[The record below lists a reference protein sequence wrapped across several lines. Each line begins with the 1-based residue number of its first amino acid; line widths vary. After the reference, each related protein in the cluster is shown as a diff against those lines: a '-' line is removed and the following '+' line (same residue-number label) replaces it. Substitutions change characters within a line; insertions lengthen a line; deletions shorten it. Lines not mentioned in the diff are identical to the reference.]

1 MQTETL
7 EPYKNTTMHCELWQL
22 KRDSRPKA
30 QSMFFNKNLGVEI
43 LFFLTPKIKVEF
55 YYFRCG
61 FYTKYFYLQISLKK
75 YTEPLRINGHICVCG
90 GSVKTVRIHL
100 KFTESDYYVF
110 LQE

>member
-1 MQTETL
+1 MATKEEFQAKGTV
-7 EPYKNTTMHCELWQL
+7 NV
-22 KRDSRPKA
+22 
-30 QSMFFNKNLGVEI
+30 FNKNLGVEI
-43 LFFLTPKIKVEF
+43 LFFFLTPKIKVEF

-110 LQE
+110 